1 MAPSSFFY
9 ERGSKVNFVIIGLTF
24 LSVNLDF
31 FFMLLFLV
39 RKYRLSAVLS
49 GYLLGTLLLVTAS
62 YLIGQTLSA
71 FLPEW
76 LLGVLGFLPIYLAIK
91 DDDDE
96 VNATQSGASAVGTV
110 LVTYLSVCTG
120 CNLAIFLPVLMHAQL
135 AEFFVALLL
144 ILGLSAVA
152 VLAINLLSKN
162 SFVSQVMEKY
172 GEKLMKVCYV
182 LIGLYVFWDSGLV
195 AHLIRLVG

>member
-1 MAPSSFFY
+1 M
-9 ERGSKVNFVIIGLTF
+9 NFVIIGLTF

-162 SFVSQVMEKY
+162 PLVSQVMEKY
-172 GEKLMKVCYV
+172 GEKLTKVCYV

-195 AHLIRLVG
+195 THLIRLVG

>member
-1 MAPSSFFY
+1 
-9 ERGSKVNFVIIGLTF
+9 
-24 LSVNLDF
+24 
-31 FFMLLFLV
+31 MLLFLV
-39 RKYRLSAVLS
+39 RKYRLSAVLG

-71 FLPEW
+71 
-76 LLGVLGFLPIYLAIK
+76 FLPIYLAIK

-162 SFVSQVMEKY
+162 PLVSQVMEKY

-195 AHLIRLVG
+195 THLIRLVG

>member
-1 MAPSSFFY
+1 
-9 ERGSKVNFVIIGLTF
+9 
-24 LSVNLDF
+24 
-31 FFMLLFLV
+31 
-39 RKYRLSAVLS
+39 
-49 GYLLGTLLLVTAS
+49 
-62 YLIGQTLSA
+62 
-71 FLPEW
+71 
-76 LLGVLGFLPIYLAIK
+76 LPIYLAIK

-152 VLAINLLSKN
+152 VLVINLLSKN
-162 SFVSQVMEKY
+162 PFVSQVMEKY

-195 AHLIRLVG
+195 THLIRLVG

>member
-1 MAPSSFFY
+1 MTVLFFY

-39 RKYRLSAVLS
+39 RKYRLSAVLG

-152 VLAINLLSKN
+152 VLVINLLSKN
-162 SFVSQVMEKY
+162 SLVSQVMEKY